1 MDANAAGATSP
12 AGWEAYAAACSQL
25 ESNPRPQVAVQ
36 LLAVARSDVARAL
49 GTTAPT
55 VTFTSGGTEAAARA
69 LYSLLGMPLR
79 ASQAA
84 THAASHSASHAA
96 DHAASHS
103 ANHAAGYAALHSAG
117 LAACHIVISSLEHAA
132 VADTV
137 ARWVAH
143 YPQLHCTTVAAGSDG
158 QVDLLAC
165 AAAMVPTPALLSVV
179 MASNETGVVQPLGPL
194 RALCR
199 AHGVRLH
206 TDAVQ
211 AVGRLPIHFD
221 TWAAE
226 GLSALS
232 FSGHKIGAV
241 GGTGA
246 CLLAPR
252 CAAAPF
258 CLPDAGPQQ
267 VAGACSLAA
276 ALSAV
281 SPTVLQAQHAHLTRL
296 RDGLESML
304 CASLPNVDSVGH
316 AVPRLPNTS
325 CMRFAGCEAD
335 GLLMAL
341 DLRGF
346 AVSTGS
352 ACSSGSIEASPI
364 LLGMG
369 LTAQQAKQTLRFSL
383 PATARAQEVT
393 ALGQAVIEVVQRARR
408 LQRAGA

>member
-1 MDANAAGATSP
+1 MDANAAGITTP
-12 AGWEAYAAACSQL
+12 AGWDAYAAVCLQL
-25 ESNPRPQVAVQ
+25 ESDPRPQVAAR
-36 LLAVARSDVARAL
+36 LLAEARHTVACAL
-49 GTTAPT
+49 GTTAEA

-69 LYSLLGMPLR
+69 LYSLLGMPLHP
-79 ASQAA
+79 AHPPTSQ
-84 THAASHSASHAA
+84 SASHV
-96 DHAASHS
+96 
-103 ANHAAGYAALHSAG
+103 
-117 LAACHIVISSLEHAA
+117 VISSLEHAA

-137 ARWVAH
+137 ARWVAEF
-143 YPQLHCTTVAAGSDG
+143 PRLHCTTVAAGPDG
-158 QVDLLAC
+158 QVDLQAC
-165 AAAMVPTPALLSVV
+165 AAAMVPTPALVSVI
-179 MASNETGVVQPLGPL
+179 MASNETGVLQPQRSL
-194 RALCR
+194 RALCQ

-246 CLLAPR
+246 CLLANT
-252 CAAAPF
+252 CNAAPF

-281 SPTVLQAQHAHLTRL
+281 STASLEAQHAHLTRL
-296 RDGLESML
+296 RDGLQSLL
-304 CASLPNVDSVGH
+304 CKSLPDVEIVGH
-316 AVPRLPNTS
+316 SVPRLPNTL

-369 LTAQQAKQTLRFSL
+369 LSAVQAKETLRFSL
-383 PATARAQEVT
+383 PALAQAQEVT
-393 ALGQAVIEVVQRARR
+393 GLGNAVIEVVQRARG